1 MSPLSQRTIMSRD
14 TQQAAC
20 YKQRPALP
28 HFADRLAQAIERKN
42 SRAIVGIDPRLDLI
56 PQGIRETNIA
66 RLGETMEAGA
76 AALLEF
82 SRRVIDAVE
91 PHAVGVKPQVAFY
104 EQWGW
109 HGFKAFVETV
119 EHAKRKGLLVVGDVK
134 RGDIGS
140 TAEAYAAGLLGRS
153 TVGSTDAVPL
163 QLDAVTVNPY
173 LGIDGVEP
181 FIQVAEREGKGIFV
195 LVKTSNPSS
204 SDFQDLVTRDG
215 LTHEIVADRVAEW
228 GRPHVG
234 ECGYSSVGA
243 VVGATHPEA
252 LAGLRKRMPHTP
264 FLVPGYGAQG
274 GGAAD
279 VAPAFD
285 ARGLGAVV
293 NSSRGIIFA
302 YAKDDPSGEGDWTAA
317 VEAAAVRMKNELNA
331 AIGVG
336 P

>member
-1 MSPLSQRTIMSRD
+1 M
-14 TQQAAC
+14 
-20 YKQRPALP
+20 P

-42 SRAIVGIDPRLDLI
+42 SRVIVGIDPRLDRL
-56 PQGIRETNIA
+56 PQAIREANLA
-66 RLGETMEAGA
+66 RFGETLEGAA

-82 SRRVIDAVE
+82 SRRVIDAVL
-91 PHAVGVKPQVAFY
+91 PHAAGVKPQAALF
-104 EQWGW
+104 EQFGW
-109 HGFKAFVETV
+109 PGFKAFVETV
-119 EHAKRKGLLVVGDVK
+119 AHASQKGLLVIGDVK

-140 TAEAYAAGLLGRS
+140 TADAYAAGLLGS
-153 TVGSTDAVPL
+153 TPVGRANAVPL
-163 QLDAVTVNPY
+163 QLDAITVNPY

-228 GRPHVG
+228 GRPHLG

-252 LAGLRKRMPHTP
+252 LVGLRTRMPHTP

-293 NSSRGIIFA
+293 NSSRAIIFA
-302 YAKDDPSGEGDWTAA
+302 YAKQDPSGEGDWDAG

-331 AIGVG
+331 AIGVRG
-336 P
+336 